1 MNPAFFPIISSIID
15 KVGSFFPSEEEKN
28 RAKLALLT
36 AEQNGELEQTKAQ
49 LSAIIAEANST
60 DPWTSRAR
68 PSFMY
73 VIYICILFGIPM
85 GILSVWSP
93 GAAAAIATGFKGWL
107 TAIPDTLYTLFGAGY
122 LGYTGSRTVEKIK
135 GVTR

>member
-1 MNPAFFPIISSIID
+1 MNPALFPILASLID
-15 KVGSFFPSEEEKN
+15 KVGSYFPSEEEKN
-28 RAKLALLT
+28 KAKVALLT
-36 AEQNGELEQTKAQ
+36 AENNGELEQLKTQ
-49 LSAIIAEANST
+49 LSAIIAEAQST

-93 GAAAAIATGFKGWL
+93 GAAAAIATGFKLWL
-107 TAIPDTLYTLFGAGY
+107 TAIPDSLYTLFGAGY
-122 LGYTGSRTVEKIK
+122 LGYTGSRAVEKIK
-135 GVTR
+135 GAAR